1 MAVSDSSQGR
11 MTCRT
16 GGCDALIFS
25 AERIACVDGEYR
37 PCMAVGR
44 HAGVCSSGHL
54 SVWDVA
60 EA

>member
-1 MAVSDSSQGR
+1 

-16 GGCDALIFS
+16 DECDAPIFD
-25 AERIACVDGEYR
+25 AKRIASVDGEYG
-37 PCMAVGR
+37 PYMAVGR
-44 HAGVCSSGHL
+44 HAGVCASGHL

>member
-1 MAVSDSSQGR
+1 MSSDSSQY

-16 GGCDALIFS
+16 DECDAPIFD
-25 AERIACVDGEYR
+25 AERIASVDGAYG

>member
-1 MAVSDSSQGR
+1 

-16 GGCDALIFS
+16 DECDAPIFD
-25 AERIACVDGEYR
+25 AERIACVDGAYG

>member
-1 MAVSDSSQGR
+1 

-16 GGCDALIFS
+16 GGCDAPIFS
-25 AERIACVDGEYR
+25 AERIACVDGEYG
-37 PCMAVGR
+37 PDMAVGR

>member
-1 MAVSDSSQGR
+1 MSSDSSQY

-16 GGCDALIFS
+16 DECDAPIFD
-25 AERIACVDGEYR
+25 AERIASVDGEYG

-44 HAGVCSSGHL
+44 HASVCSSGHL

>member
-1 MAVSDSSQGR
+1 MISNDSSHY

-16 GGCDALIFS
+16 GECDAPIFD
-25 AERIACVDGEYR
+25 AERIACVDGAYG

-54 SVWDVA
+54 SVWDVT